1 MDRLKLETVYLRAL
15 DALMSADEYR
25 IQAAIFRLRR
35 GSVPGRGVIIGGI
48 GGGKTR
54 RSGSGVG
61 VVTSAGGLGWSCWT
75 SR

>member
-35 GSVPGRGVIIGGI
+35 GSVPGRGVISAESAVE
-48 GGGKTR
+48 KR
-54 RSGSGVG
+54 ADPGVE
-61 VVTSAGGLGWSCWT
+61 LGWSP
-75 SR
+75 RQAV